1 MTQRLSE
8 KEYQAQILE
17 LACTLGWIYIH
28 AYDSRRSTPGFPDL
42 VLARAPRVIFAEIKR
57 DGLVL
62 SLAQEVWGGELAQC
76 PGVEYY
82 VWRPSD
88 WDSVVE
94 VLRP

>member
-8 KEYQAQILE
+8 KEYQAQILD
-17 LACTLGWIYIH
+17 LAHTLGWIYIH
-28 AYDSRRSTPGFPDL
+28 PYDSRRSTPGFPDL
-42 VLARAPRVIFAEIKR
+42 VLVRAPRVIFAEIKR

-62 SLAQEVWGGELAQC
+62 SLAQEVWRGELMQC

-88 WDSVVE
+88 WDSVGE